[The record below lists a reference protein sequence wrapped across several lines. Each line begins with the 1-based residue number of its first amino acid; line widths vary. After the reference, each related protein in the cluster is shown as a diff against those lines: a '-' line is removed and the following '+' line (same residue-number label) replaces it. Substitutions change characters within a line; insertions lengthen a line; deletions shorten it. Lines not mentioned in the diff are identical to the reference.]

1 MPDAM
6 SCCWPH
12 AFHVRRSRRPPTLK
26 YPHFSGPPCVQVD
39 FVAISFVRDRN
50 VIDNVRSYIESQLK
64 RHGTDHRISVV
75 AKMEAYES
83 IGAMGE
89 LVDASD
95 AIMVARSDLGAQI
108 PMEDVPAVQ
117 REIVFRCRQV
127 HYAASS

>member
-1 MPDAM
+1 
-6 SCCWPH
+6 
-12 AFHVRRSRRPPTLK
+12 
-26 YPHFSGPPCVQVD
+26 VQVD

-64 RHGTDHRISVV
+64 RHSTDHRISVV

-127 HYAASS
+127 HCTASSCKLCLGHRVDTD